1 VIREQRAQ
9 SSSRR
14 WYAARRLAER
24 TALCSLLLTRGAPG
38 QLPARDVRPILD
50 RASTA
55 YLTLSTLSA
64 DFVQIVVN
72 PLVGSP
78 DTTRGT
84 LHLMRPSRFAMRFSE
99 PRGDRVV
106 ADGQF
111 LWLYT
116 PSTTPGQV
124 VRSGIPETGTTGPN
138 LIGQFVERPQER
150 YDARVVRADSL
161 ESGWADV
168 VALVPKATDLPYGEA
183 VIWVNREDG
192 LVRRI
197 EIVETSGQ
205 RRIVILRRLRV
216 NAGVAKREFTFS
228 PPAGVR
234 VVDL

>member
-1 VIREQRAQ
+1 
-9 SSSRR
+9 
-14 WYAARRLAER
+14 LA
-24 TALCSLLLTRGAPG
+24 
-38 QLPARDVRPILD
+38 
-50 RASTA
+50 
-55 YLTLSTLSA
+55 LSTLSA

-78 DTTRGT
+78 DTTRGM
-84 LHLMRPSRFAMRFSE
+84 LHLMRPSRFAMRFTD

-106 ADGQF
+106 ADGRF
-111 LWLYT
+111 LWLYA

-124 VRSGIPETGTTGPN
+124 VRTGIPETGTTGPN
-138 LIGQFVERPQER
+138 LIAQFVERPLER
-150 YDARVVRADSL
+150 YDARAVRADSL

-168 VALVPKATDLPYGEA
+168 IALVPKATDLPYGEA
-183 VIWVNREDG
+183 VIWVDTDDG

-205 RRIVILRRLRV
+205 RRTVILRRLRV
-216 NAGVAKREFTFS
+216 NAAVPKREFTFS